1 MTYVAPHIKYIVGDA
16 ISPHDCE
23 VPPPAEVAGTGESNM
38 NNLHA
43 PSKAVFLI
51 ALALVILALLGY
63 FVSIPYVSQYQFWL
77 AVLGYVV
84 LALGCIL

>member
-1 MTYVAPHIKYIVGDA
+1 
-16 ISPHDCE
+16 
-23 VPPPAEVAGTGESNM
+23 M

>member
-1 MTYVAPHIKYIVGDA
+1 M
-16 ISPHDCE
+16 S
-23 VPPPAEVAGTGESNM
+23 
-38 NNLHA
+38 NLHA

-63 FVSIPYVSQYQFWL
+63 FITIPFVTQFQFWL

-84 LALGCIL
+84 LALDCIL

>member
-1 MTYVAPHIKYIVGDA
+1 
-16 ISPHDCE
+16 
-23 VPPPAEVAGTGESNM
+23 M
-38 NNLHA
+38 NPHA
-43 PSKAVFLI
+43 PSKTVFLI